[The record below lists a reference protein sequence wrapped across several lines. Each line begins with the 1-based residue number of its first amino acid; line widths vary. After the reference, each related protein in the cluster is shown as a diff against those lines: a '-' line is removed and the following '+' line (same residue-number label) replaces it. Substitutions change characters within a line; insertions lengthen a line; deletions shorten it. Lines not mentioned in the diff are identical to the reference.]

1 MRIMENGNYY
11 LGFRLQGFRVEA
23 VGFRVDAVGFRLEG
37 VRFYSGGVI
46 PLMFNFLHDLTILYI
61 SITPQV

>member
-23 VGFRVDAVGFRLEG
+23 IGFRVDAVGFRLEG
-37 VRFYSGGVI
+37 VRFYSGGDHTVDVQI
-46 PLMFNFLHDLTILYI
+46 PT
-61 SITPQV
+61 